1 MGFPAPRHFA
11 LLAFLALASCATDY
25 QPQHLSGGFSDYM
38 TASDEA
44 VITFRGNEYTSPE
57 RVIMML
63 FLRSADVTLE
73 HGYRYFIGI
82 SMIDLSTN
90 SPLNFPADAN
100 TPDTVF
106 KYGNY
111 TAANPG
117 TDTAPAQTLK
127 IYRPA
132 ISIRIRM
139 ANDVNA
145 LEPLG
150 GVIDGQ
156 QAHAQ
161 DANVLSR
168 SLRQALG
175 IATAAAS

>member
-1 MGFPAPRHFA
+1 MKHIA
-11 LLAFLALASCATDY
+11 LLGFLALASCATGY
-25 QPQHLSGGFSDYM
+25 QSQHLSGGFSDYM
-38 TASDEA
+38 TAPDEA

-57 RVIMML
+57 RVITMV

-90 SPLNFPADAN
+90 SPLNFPADPN
-100 TPDTVF
+100 TPENVF

-117 TDTAPAQTLK
+117 TDTMPAQTLK

-139 ANDVNA
+139 ANDANA

-156 QAHAQ
+156 NARPQ
-161 DANVLSR
+161 DANILSR

-175 IATAAAS
+175 IAIGSAP